1 MLNVFFLFFSSLFS
15 PIHTKNGGSM
25 VEKQK
30 SDEFENLLDYCRLW
44 YGIVSTDDNREQAI
58 YYGRLS
64 GFFTNEDTL
73 TPMGEQVAKLIN
85 DGLAA

>member
-1 MLNVFFLFFSSLFS
+1 
-15 PIHTKNGGSM
+15 M

-30 SDEFENLLDYCRLW
+30 SDEIENLLDYCRLW
-44 YGIVSTDDNREQAI
+44 YGIVSTDDNREQAL

>member
-1 MLNVFFLFFSSLFS
+1 
-15 PIHTKNGGSM
+15 M
-25 VEKQK
+25 VEKRK

-44 YGIVSTDDNREQAI
+44 YGLANTDDNREQAI

>member
-1 MLNVFFLFFSSLFS
+1 
-15 PIHTKNGGSM
+15 M
-25 VEKQK
+25 V
-30 SDEFENLLDYCRLW
+30 
-44 YGIVSTDDNREQAI
+44 A
-58 YYGRLS
+58 LS